1 MRPDKMEILIDRATA
16 CVLPLLICSINS
28 PVKENLALVTQ
39 PYFI

>member
-1 MRPDKMEILIDRATA
+1 MGVLIDGATV

-28 PVKENLALVTQ
+28 LVKENLALVTQ